1 MAKAMTPEQR
11 RFWAAV
17 QLLARAT
24 RRGKTVDLEAAADAL
39 ALEQEIQTRLDDDAR
54 PALLVAEPAAKT
66 GGGNGS

>member
-11 RFWAAV
+11 RFWEAV

-39 ALEQEIQTRLDDDAR
+39 ALEQEIQTRLDEDAR
-54 PALLVAEPAAKT
+54 PALLVAEPGAKT
-66 GGGNGS
+66 GGSNGR